1 MGWVSG
7 IGYRV
12 SGIGY
17 RVSGIGYRVSGI
29 GYRVSGIGYR
39 KSIQVPGVRC
49 KIAVRLAAHSNQK

>member
-1 MGWVSG
+1 MGW
-7 IGYRV
+7 V